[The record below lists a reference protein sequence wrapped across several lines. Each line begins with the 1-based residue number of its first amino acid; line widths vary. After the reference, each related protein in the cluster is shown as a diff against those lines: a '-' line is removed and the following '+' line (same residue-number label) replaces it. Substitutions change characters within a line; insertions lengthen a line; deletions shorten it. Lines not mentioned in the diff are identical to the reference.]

1 MNRQVQG
8 KKESKPGIKEGIFQF
23 VNRIYRSI
31 FRYGKVPKDAE
42 GQSYA
47 VFNNLFLH
55 IHSVKVRKHSIRFT
69 YTFGLG
75 VISVILFAVLVVT
88 GVMLMFYYV
97 PSTKEAYAR
106 MLDLRS
112 SVEFGFLLRNMH
124 KWAAE
129 AMVVVVVLHMAR
141 VFFTG
146 AYKPP
151 REFNWVIGVFLLLLT
166 IGLSYTGYILPW
178 DQLAFWGA
186 TIGAQIATYVP
197 FIGDSIAQYLLGGET
212 MGGESLIRFYVLH
225 VAVLPLA
232 MTVLIAVHLWRIRKD
247 GGLSHPDENE
257 GAAHPAIKKEDE
269 AATGEEK

>member
-1 MNRQVQG
+1 MTM
-8 KKESKPGIKEGIFQF
+8 KSKMTGFINTVF
-23 VNRIYRSI
+23 RSI

-55 IHSVKVRKHSIRFT
+55 IHSVKVRKHSIKST

-75 VISVILFAVLVVT
+75 IIAAILFFILIFT

-97 PSTKEAYAR
+97 PSTKDAYAR
-106 MLDLRS
+106 ILDLRS
-112 SVEFGFLLRNMH
+112 SVEFGFLMRNMH

-151 REFNWVIGVFLLLLT
+151 REFNWVIGVLLLVVT
-166 IGLSYTGYILPW
+166 IALSYTGYILPW
-178 DQLAFWGA
+178 DQLAYWGGI
-186 TIGAQIATYVP
+186 IGAQIAAYVP
-197 FIGDSIAQYLLGGET
+197 VIGPGLQEFMLGGQT
-212 MGGESLIRFYVLH
+212 MGQEALIRFYVLH
-225 VAVLPLA
+225 VAILPGIL
-232 MTVLIAVHLWRIRKD
+232 TILLAVHIWRIRKD
-247 GGLSHPDENE
+247 GGLSHPSENE
-257 GAAHPAIKKEDE
+257 YPEPAAKHEQQSESAAQAAQNQVAEGED
-269 AATGEEK
+269 K

>member
-1 MNRQVQG
+1 VSTQG
-8 KKESKPGIKEGIFQF
+8 KNVKKSGLGATVMQF
-23 VNRIYRSI
+23 LNNIYRSI
-31 FRYGKVPKDAE
+31 FRYGKVPRDAE
-42 GQSYA
+42 GQSFA

-55 IHSVKVRKHSIRFT
+55 IHSVKVRKHSIKPT

-75 VISVILFAVLVVT
+75 VISVILFVVLVVT
-88 GVMLMFYYV
+88 GIMLMFYYV
-97 PSTKEAYAR
+97 PSTKEAYNR
-106 MLDLRS
+106 ILDLRS

-151 REFNWVIGVFLLLLT
+151 REFNWGVGVILFLIT
-166 IGLSYTGYILPW
+166 IGLSYTGYVLPW

-186 TIGAQIATYVP
+186 TIGAQIAGYVP
-197 FIGDSIAQYLLGGET
+197 VIGDSISQYLLGGET
-212 MGGESLIRFYVLH
+212 MGGEALIRFYVLH
-225 VAVLPLA
+225 VAVLPAL
-232 MTVLIAVHLWRIRKD
+232 MTILIAVHLWRIRKD

-257 GAAHPAIKKEDE
+257 PEPKE
-269 AATGEEK
+269 GEKG